1 MKNTSALAEVFLR
14 NAGKNAEK
22 SLPPGGGGG
31 IMGTEEA
38 IQ

>member
-1 MKNTSALAEVFLR
+1 MKNTSVQAEVFLR

-22 SLPPGGGGG
+22 PLPPGSVGG

>member
-1 MKNTSALAEVFLR
+1 MKNTSVQAEVFLR

-22 SLPPGGGGG
+22 SLPPGGVGG

-38 IQ
+38 RQ